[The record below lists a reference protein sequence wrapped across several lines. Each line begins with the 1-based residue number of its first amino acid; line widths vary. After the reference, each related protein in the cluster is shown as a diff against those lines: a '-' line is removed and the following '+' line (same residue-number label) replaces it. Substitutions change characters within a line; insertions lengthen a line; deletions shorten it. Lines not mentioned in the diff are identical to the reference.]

1 MTTNVGRV
9 QASIVPDVS
18 GFAAQA
24 DAALTPEMSNLG
36 RKLGETLSRAM
47 TRAIDFSGINTGLH
61 RALRLAETQAAGSG
75 REVGRGFAR
84 ALRTELTA
92 ELQNMPE
99 VNVKV
104 SLDRTSLAEFRA
116 QIANLTRPVHLPVL
130 IGLDTAAVAAY
141 RAHLAFLT
149 QPQTQT
155 ITINHTGG
163 SPGGLPNA
171 SGNNNGGGADSS
183 AFKPGLKSLA
193 VGAGLLLSP
202 SIGALVP
209 MMAGAA
215 LGAGTMAVAFKGVGD
230 ALKAAGGDQK
240 AYNAALKKLSPEQ
253 RGFTK
258 ALVSLKKEFAPI
270 GREVQKAMLPAFTK
284 TVKAAG
290 PIVKIL
296 GKGMTSLGTGFADAA
311 AGAERLFKSSGFQ
324 KELKTNLDLGQLFV
338 RDMTGGLGSLLR
350 SLLTFGAK
358 SGPTLKSFSTGLSG
372 LLGKGGGGL
381 AGMFKGLEVGIGGSA
396 KFLDGLFSLIN
407 RVLPAIGR
415 FSGEVSR
422 SLGPLL
428 GEMLT
433 SSGVQAEAALD
444 GLGQVVKALTPVF
457 KDLGFGIKAVRDLL
471 GIFAPTMKDVGS
483 AILGSFLPSFSRID
497 EARGPL
503 QRLSDAI
510 NTNKGTIQEVA
521 RIMGNA
527 FIDIASTA
535 IEYLPKV
542 IGIWALVT
550 GSMVT
555 GAGAVLHALAE
566 TFGFIPGIGDK
577 LKAADRDFGNFKD
590 SYLSGLATAQRKSED
605 FANNALPKLGKGR
618 LKLNIDNWTSQI
630 ATAKAKLKTVPP
642 EGRSKLKADI
652 ADLQAKVASAKRQLD
667 NFNGKSATAY
677 INVQTRYTNPTPG
690 PYAGKYVFGRANGG
704 LIKGYA
710 SGGQV
715 APTGGPVFGPGTGT
729 SDSIPTWLSNGEYV
743 IRAKSVA
750 KYGLAFMDTLNKG
763 TLGMGRMASGGLA
776 GSEVASGLVSGMKGG
791 TSKVHSAARTMAA
804 AVEAGVRTELQI
816 ASPSKKMQQLA
827 KEIGAGLIK
836 GLTGS
841 RDQIKSASASLA
853 KSIWDTFSGSTDN
866 RLVGMFNQQTKKL
879 LDLAAKRDKV
889 AASLAAGQQ
898 MAKDQKASGLS
909 FASMTSLPNGGN
921 TFDAGGILSG
931 LKVRLGQ
938 LKAFSGNIAKLAKM
952 GLSKDLIGQLIAAG
966 PEGGAAY
973 AAALVKA
980 TPGQLKALNSTQS
993 QIAKASSSY
1002 GNSAADIMYDAGS
1015 QAGKGFLT
1023 GLTAQKKSIED
1034 AMSSLAKAIQKA
1046 IKKALKIKSPSRVMA
1061 EIGQHVG
1068 QGLVMGMDATHEAVG
1083 QSARRMGSMATQ
1095 VDAGISNYRPSPER
1109 SSDIH
1114 FHTNSVTDKPTRETV
1129 MYALRD
1135 YSALNP
1141 LVA

>member
-130 IGLDTAAVAAY
+130 IGLDMAAVAAY

-171 SGNNNGGGADSS
+171 SGNNSGGGSDSS

-324 KELKTNLDLGQLFV
+324 KELKTNPDLGQLFV

-471 GIFAPTMKDVGS
+471 GIFAPVMKDVGS

-555 GAGAVLHALAE
+555 GLGAVLHATAKA
-566 TFGFIPGIGDK
+566 FGWIPGIGDK
-577 LKAADRDFGNFKD
+577 LKSADRDFGSFKD

-605 FANNALPKLGKGR
+605 FANNSLPKLGKGR
-618 LKLNIDNWTSQI
+618 LKLNIDNWQSQI
-630 ATAKAKLKTVPP
+630 ETAKAKLKTVPP

-652 ADLQAKVASAKRQLD
+652 ADLKAKVAEAKAALEAM
-667 NFNGKSATAY
+667 NGRTATTY
-677 INVQTRYTNPTPG
+677 VKTVYSPPG
-690 PYAGKYVFGRANGG
+690 HTGPGGLPKYAAKGG

-710 SGGQV
+710 SGGMV
-715 APTGGPVFGPGTGT
+715 GFPGGGPVSGPGTST
-729 SDSIPTWLSNGEYV
+729 SDSIPTWLSDGEYV

-750 KYGLAFMDTLNKG
+750 KYGLAFMNTLNQG
-763 TLGMGRMASGGLA
+763 SLGMGRMASGGLA

-791 TSKVHSAARTMAA
+791 TSKVNSAARTMAA

-816 ASPSKKMQQLA
+816 ASPSKKMQKLA

-866 RLVGMFNQQTKKL
+866 RLVGMLNQQTKKL

-889 AASLAAGQQ
+889 AANLAAGQQ

-1068 QGLVMGMDATHEAVG
+1068 QGLVMGMDATHEAVA

-1109 SSDIH
+1109 PSDVH
-1114 FHTNSVTDKPTRETV
+1114 FHANVTDKPTRETV